1 MARKVLAFLTVTVII
16 ALEVSAQIPKVCVP
30 VNDEDECCPP
40 SSINGAKCGGPTRGE
55 CVNVS
60 EICHVGYDPSTG
72 IEDNFTNY
80 ADQRFNW
87 PSGFFSKVCRCSG
100 NFVGF
105 DCSECKFG
113 YGGENCQTK
122 LSPIMRTSV
131 EDMSTTDWQKYNMYL
146 QSAKNTVT
154 QRYMVFIGGD
164 KHSTSSYTNV
174 TLYNLAVWIHHYIAR
189 TGIRDSRNDQSGN
202 RCRLQRVYH
211 NQLLKE
217 FIIAIINILS
227 NIFYYF
233 S

>member
-1 MARKVLAFLTVTVII
+1 
-16 ALEVSAQIPKVCVP
+16 
-30 VNDEDECCPP
+30 
-40 SSINGAKCGGPTRGE
+40 
-55 CVNVS
+55 
-60 EICHVGYDPSTG
+60 
-72 IEDNFTNY
+72 
-80 ADQRFNW
+80 
-87 PSGFFSKVCRCSG
+87 
-100 NFVGF
+100 
-105 DCSECKFG
+105 
-113 YGGENCQTK
+113 
-122 LSPIMRTSV
+122 MRTSV